1 MEISNHQV
9 NHSPLFHVRGHSGVP
24 ILEVIDANTG
34 NSSDCRTRFARG
46 NSGDR
51 ARSVL
56 QLLRMAKHV
65 FMVALQL
72 PGIPDE
78 RLGKPMVLLLSGV
91 WLRVPL
97 SYL

>member
-1 MEISNHQV
+1 QYPKNATADCSPLHHITALSSALYFNLSVANGILNHQV
-9 NHSPLFHVRGHSGVP
+9 NHSPPFHFRGHRRVP

-51 ARSVL
+51 TRSVL

-65 FMVALQL
+65 FMVAL
-72 PGIPDE
+72 
-78 RLGKPMVLLLSGV
+78 
-91 WLRVPL
+91 
-97 SYL
+97 